1 MGELLVASRSL
12 KPNQTPHDGRTRGRS
27 HTVTSWV
34 FRYQLNV
41 IAASVADVVQSA
53 GGWLFDRRMA
63 GWEVNIL
70 LAEQNDARPLRILGA
85 TSIDLRCG
93 LASFPR
99 GPERAAALAVAA
111 DLLAIDA
118 SIQEEVLE
126 AVRSGLTEVALWGDS
141 RPANVGGQVDSTEY
155 RLSAAARVFKGHAL
169 AAAGLADLEV
179 GHTERLYRSGYQPV
193 DSDLI
198 QVG

>member
-1 MGELLVASRSL
+1 MATRSL
-12 KPNQTPHDGRTRGRS
+12 RPNQTPREGRPRRRS
-27 HTVTSWV
+27 HAETSRP

-70 LAEQNDARPLRILGA
+70 LSEQNDAQALRILGA
-85 TSIDLRCG
+85 TTVDLRSG
-93 LASFPR
+93 LASFLR
-99 GPERAAALAVAA
+99 GPERAAGLAVAA
-111 DLLAIDA
+111 DLLAIDE
-118 SIQEEVLE
+118 SIQTEVLE

-141 RPANVGGQVDSTEY
+141 RPADVGGQVDSTEY

-169 AAAGLADLEV
+169 AAAGLLDLEV
-179 GHTERLYRSGYQPV
+179 GHTERLYRSGYQPL

>member
-1 MGELLVASRSL
+1 
-12 KPNQTPHDGRTRGRS
+12 
-27 HTVTSWV
+27 
-34 FRYQLNV
+34 
-41 IAASVADVVQSA
+41 
-53 GGWLFDRRMA
+53 MA

-85 TSIDLRCG
+85 TAIDLRCG
-93 LASFPR
+93 LASLPR

-169 AAAGLADLEV
+169 AAAGLVDLEV
-179 GHTERLYRSGYQPV
+179 GHTERLYRSGYQPL

>member
-1 MGELLVASRSL
+1 TSL
-12 KPNQTPHDGRTRGRS
+12 
-27 HTVTSWV
+27 

-41 IAASVADVVQSA
+41 IAASVADVGQSA
-53 GGWLFDRRMA
+53 GGWVFGRRMA
-63 GWEVNIL
+63 GWQVNIL
-70 LAEQNDARPLRILGA
+70 LSEQDNARPIRILGA
-85 TSIDLRCG
+85 TTVDLRSG
-93 LASFPR
+93 LASFLR

-111 DLLAIDA
+111 DLLAIDE

-169 AAAGLADLEV
+169 AAAGLVDL
-179 GHTERLYRSGYQPV
+179 GGGNTERLYRGWYQPL
-193 DSDLI
+193 DSALI

>member
-1 MGELLVASRSL
+1 MASRSL
-12 KPNQTPHDGRTRGRS
+12 KSIQTPREGRTRSRS
-27 HTVTSWV
+27 HAVTGRV

-41 IAASVADVVQSA
+41 ITASVADVVRSA

-70 LAEQNDARPLRILGA
+70 LSEQNDVRPLRILGA
-85 TSIDLRCG
+85 AAIDLRSG

-111 DLLAIDA
+111 DLLAIDE
-118 SIQEEVLE
+118 SIHEEVLE

-141 RPANVGGQVDSTEY
+141 RPANVGGQVDATEY

-169 AAAGLADLEV
+169 AAAGLVDLEV
-179 GHTERLYRSGYQPV
+179 GHTERLYRSGYQPL

-198 QVG
+198 RVG

>member
-1 MGELLVASRSL
+1 MASRSL
-12 KPNQTPHDGRTRGRS
+12 KSIQTPREARTRGRS
-27 HTVTSWV
+27 HAVTGRV

-41 IAASVADVVQSA
+41 LAAGVADVVRSA

-70 LAEQNDARPLRILGA
+70 LPEQNDVRPLRILGA
-85 TSIDLRCG
+85 AAIDLRSG

-111 DLLAIDA
+111 DLLAIDE
-118 SIQEEVLE
+118 SIHKEVLE

-141 RPANVGGQVDSTEY
+141 RPANVGGQVDAMEY

-169 AAAGLADLEV
+169 AAAGLVDLEV
-179 GHTERLYRSGYQPV
+179 GHTERLYRSGYQPL

-198 QVG
+198 RVG

>member
-1 MGELLVASRSL
+1 MAKRSL
-12 KPNQTPHDGRTRGRS
+12 RPNRTRREGRPRGRS
-27 HTVTSWV
+27 HAVTTRL

-41 IAASVADVVQSA
+41 IAASVADVAQSA

-70 LAEQNDARPLRILGA
+70 LSEQNDARALRILGA
-85 TSIDLRCG
+85 TTIDLRSG
-93 LASFPR
+93 LASFLR

-111 DLLAIDA
+111 DLLAIDE
-118 SIQEEVLE
+118 SIQEKVLE
-126 AVRSGLTEVALWGDS
+126 AVRSGVTEVALWGDS

-155 RLSAAARVFKGHAL
+155 RLSAAARMFKGHAL
-169 AAAGLADLEV
+169 AAAGLVDVEV
-179 GHTERLYRSGYQPV
+179 GHTERLYRSGYQPL

>member
-1 MGELLVASRSL
+1 MASRSL
-12 KPNQTPHDGRTRGRS
+12 KSIQTPREGRTRSRS
-27 HTVTSWV
+27 HAVTGRV

-41 IAASVADVVQSA
+41 IAASVADVVRSA

-70 LAEQNDARPLRILGA
+70 LSEQNDVRPLRILGA
-85 TSIDLRCG
+85 AAIDLRSG

-111 DLLAIDA
+111 DLLAIDE
-118 SIQEEVLE
+118 SIHEEVLE

-141 RPANVGGQVDSTEY
+141 RPANVGGQVDATEY

-169 AAAGLADLEV
+169 AAAGLVDLEV
-179 GHTERLYRSGYQPV
+179 GHTERLYRSGYQPL

-198 QVG
+198 RVG

>member
-1 MGELLVASRSL
+1 MASESL
-12 KPNQTPHDGRTRGRS
+12 RPNQPARERRPRGRL
-27 HTVTSWV
+27 HDVTTSL

-41 IAASVADVVQSA
+41 IAANVADVVQSV

-63 GWEVNIL
+63 GWDVNIL
-70 LAEQNDARPLRILGA
+70 LSEQDDARALRILGA
-85 TSIDLRCG
+85 TTVDLRSG
-93 LASFPR
+93 LASFLR

-111 DLLAIDA
+111 DLLRIDE

-169 AAAGLADLEV
+169 SAAGLVDLEV

>member
-1 MGELLVASRSL
+1 MASQSL
-12 KPNQTPHDGRTRGRS
+12 RPSQTPRERRQRGRS
-27 HTVTSWV
+27 HAGTTSL

-63 GWEVNIL
+63 GWDVNIL
-70 LAEQNDARPLRILGA
+70 LSEHDDVRALHILGA
-85 TSIDLRCG
+85 TTVDLRSG
-93 LASFPR
+93 LAAFLR

-118 SIQEEVLE
+118 SIEEEVLE
-126 AVRSGLTEVALWGDS
+126 AVRSGLTEVALWGVS
-141 RPANVGGQVDSTEY
+141 RPTNVGSQVDSTEY
-155 RLSAAARVFKGHAL
+155 RLSAAARVFKGHAM
-169 AAAGLADLEV
+169 AAAGLVDLEV
-179 GHTERLYRSGYQPV
+179 EHTERLYRSGYQPL

>member
-1 MGELLVASRSL
+1 MASKSLQPSQTPRERRRRSRSHAG
-12 KPNQTPHDGRTRGRS
+12 T
-27 HTVTSWV
+27 TSL

-41 IAASVADVVQSA
+41 IGASVADVVQSA

-63 GWEVNIL
+63 GWDVNIL
-70 LAEQNDARPLRILGA
+70 LSEHGDVRALHILGA
-85 TSIDLRCG
+85 TTVDLRSG
-93 LASFPR
+93 LASFLR

-118 SIQEEVLE
+118 SIEEEVLE

-141 RPANVGGQVDSTEY
+141 RPTNVGSQVDSTEY

-169 AAAGLADLEV
+169 AAAGLVDLEV
-179 GHTERLYRSGYQPV
+179 GQTERLYRSGYQPL

>member
-1 MGELLVASRSL
+1 
-12 KPNQTPHDGRTRGRS
+12 
-27 HTVTSWV
+27 
-34 FRYQLNV
+34 
-41 IAASVADVVQSA
+41 
-53 GGWLFDRRMA
+53 MA

-70 LAEQNDARPLRILGA
+70 LPEPIDARALRILGA
-85 TSIDLRCG
+85 TTVDLRSG
-93 LASFPR
+93 LASFLR
-99 GPERAAALAVAA
+99 GPERAATLAVAA
-111 DLLAIDA
+111 DLLAIDE

-155 RLSAAARVFKGHAL
+155 RLSATARVFKGHAL
-169 AAAGLADLEV
+169 AAAGLVSLDV
-179 GHTERLYRSGYQPV
+179 GHSEGLYRSGYQPL

>member
-1 MGELLVASRSL
+1 MASQSL
-12 KPNQTPHDGRTRGRS
+12 RPKQASHDKRARGRS
-27 HTVTSWV
+27 HDVTTNL

-70 LAEQNDARPLRILGA
+70 LSERDDARALRILGA
-85 TSIDLRCG
+85 TTVDLRSG
-93 LASFPR
+93 LASFLR
-99 GPERAAALAVAA
+99 GPDRAAALAVAA
-111 DLLAIDA
+111 DLLAIDE
-118 SIQEEVLE
+118 SIQDEVLE

-169 AAAGLADLEV
+169 SAAGLVDLEV

>member
-1 MGELLVASRSL
+1 
-12 KPNQTPHDGRTRGRS
+12 
-27 HTVTSWV
+27 
-34 FRYQLNV
+34 
-41 IAASVADVVQSA
+41 
-53 GGWLFDRRMA
+53 MA

-70 LAEQNDARPLRILGA
+70 LSEQDDARAIRILGA
-85 TSIDLRCG
+85 TTVDLHNG
-93 LASFPR
+93 LASFAL

-111 DLLAIDA
+111 DLLAIDE
-118 SIQEEVLE
+118 SIREEVLE

-169 AAAGLADLEV
+169 AAAGLVDLEV
-179 GHTERLYRSGYQPV
+179 GHTERLYRSGYQPL

>member
-1 MGELLVASRSL
+1 MASQSL
-12 KPNQTPHDGRTRGRS
+12 RPSETPRERRRRGRS
-27 HTVTSWV
+27 HAVTTSL

-41 IAASVADVVQSA
+41 IGASAADVVQSA

-63 GWEVNIL
+63 GWDVNIL
-70 LAEQNDARPLRILGA
+70 LSEHDDVRALRILGV
-85 TSIDLRCG
+85 TTVDLRSG
-93 LASFPR
+93 LESLLR

-118 SIQEEVLE
+118 SIEEEVVE

-141 RPANVGGQVDSTEY
+141 RPANLGGQVESTVY

-179 GHTERLYRSGYQPV
+179 GHTERLYRSGYQPL

-198 QVG
+198 EVG

>member
-1 MGELLVASRSL
+1 MATKSVRPS
-12 KPNQTPHDGRTRGRS
+12 QTPRERRPRGRS
-27 HTVTSWV
+27 HAVTSRP

-70 LAEQNDARPLRILGA
+70 LPEPIDARALRILGA
-85 TSIDLRCG
+85 TTTDLRTG
-93 LASFPR
+93 LASFLR

-111 DLLAIDA
+111 NLLASDE

-169 AAAGLADLEV
+169 AAAGLVNLDAGD
-179 GHTERLYRSGYQPV
+179 TERLYHSGYQPL

>member
-1 MGELLVASRSL
+1 MASQSL
-12 KPNQTPHDGRTRGRS
+12 RPSQTPRERRQRGRS
-27 HTVTSWV
+27 HAVTTSL

-63 GWEVNIL
+63 GWDVNIL
-70 LAEQNDARPLRILGA
+70 LSEHDDVRALHILGA
-85 TSIDLRCG
+85 TTVDLRSG
-93 LASFPR
+93 LAAFLR

-118 SIQEEVLE
+118 SIEEEVLE
-126 AVRSGLTEVALWGDS
+126 AVRSGLTEVALWGVS
-141 RPANVGGQVDSTEY
+141 RPTNVGSQVDSTEY
-155 RLSAAARVFKGHAL
+155 RLSAAARVFKGHAM
-169 AAAGLADLEV
+169 AAAGLVDLEV
-179 GHTERLYRSGYQPV
+179 EHTERLYRSGYQPL

>member
-1 MGELLVASRSL
+1 MASQSL
-12 KPNQTPHDGRTRGRS
+12 RPNRTPREGHPRGRS
-27 HTVTSWV
+27 QAVTTGL
-34 FRYQLNV
+34 FRHQLNV

-63 GWEVNIL
+63 GWEVDIL
-70 LAEQNDARPLRILGA
+70 LPERNDARALRILGA
-85 TSIDLRCG
+85 TTIDLRSG

-111 DLLAIDA
+111 DLLAIDE

-141 RPANVGGQVDSTEY
+141 RPANVGGQVDCTKY
-155 RLSAAARVFKGHAL
+155 RLSAAARMFKGHAL
-169 AAAGLADLEV
+169 AAAGLVDVEV
-179 GHTERLYRSGYQPV
+179 GHTERLYRSGYQPL

-198 QVG
+198 RVG

>member
-1 MGELLVASRSL
+1 MASQSL
-12 KPNQTPHDGRTRGRS
+12 RPNQTPREGRPHGRS
-27 HTVTSWV
+27 HAVTSRL

-70 LAEQNDARPLRILGA
+70 LPEQHDARALRVLGA
-85 TSIDLRCG
+85 TAIDLRSG
-93 LASFPR
+93 LASFLR

-111 DLLAIDA
+111 DLLATDE
-118 SIQEEVLE
+118 SIQDEVLE

-169 AAAGLADLEV
+169 AAAGLVDLEV
-179 GHTERLYRSGYQPV
+179 GHTERLYRSGYQPL

>member
-1 MGELLVASRSL
+1 MAKRSL
-12 KPNQTPHDGRTRGRS
+12 RPNQTRREGRPHGRPHAVTTRL
-27 HTVTSWV
+27 

-53 GGWLFDRRMA
+53 GGWLFDRRMT

-70 LAEQNDARPLRILGA
+70 LSEQNDARALRILGA
-85 TSIDLRCG
+85 TTIDLRSG
-93 LASFPR
+93 LASFLR

-111 DLLAIDA
+111 DLLAIDE

-155 RLSAAARVFKGHAL
+155 RLSAAARMFKGHAL
-169 AAAGLADLEV
+169 AAAGLVDVEV
-179 GHTERLYRSGYQPV
+179 GHTERLYRSGYQPL

>member
-1 MGELLVASRSL
+1 MGGLLMASQSL
-12 KPNQTPHDGRTRGRS
+12 RPNETPRERRQRGRS
-27 HTVTSWV
+27 HAVTTSL

-70 LAEQNDARPLRILGA
+70 LSEQDDARAIRILGA
-85 TSIDLRCG
+85 TTADLRSG
-93 LASFPR
+93 LASFLR

-111 DLLAIDA
+111 DLLAIDEG
-118 SIQEEVLE
+118 IQEEVLE
-126 AVRSGLTEVALWGDS
+126 AVRSGLTEVALWGGS
-141 RPANVGGQVDSTEY
+141 RPADVGGPVDSTEY
-155 RLSAAARVFKGHAL
+155 RLGAAARVFKRHAL
-169 AAAGLADLEV
+169 AAAGLVDLDV
-179 GHTERLYRSGYQPV
+179 GDTESLYRSGYQPL

>member
-1 MGELLVASRSL
+1 MAGQSL
-12 KPNQTPHDGRTRGRS
+12 RPGQRRQRGRS
-27 HTVTSWV
+27 HAVTPCL
-34 FRYQLNV
+34 FPYQLNV
-41 IAASVADVVQSA
+41 IAAGVADVVESA

-63 GWEVNIL
+63 GWDVNVL
-70 LAEQNDARPLRILGA
+70 LSEHDDVRALRILGA
-85 TSIDLRCG
+85 TTVDLRSG
-93 LASFPR
+93 LESFLR
-99 GPERAAALAVAA
+99 GPERAAALAVSA

-118 SIQEEVLE
+118 SIEEEVLE

-141 RPANVGGQVDSTEY
+141 RPVDVGGQVDSTEY

-169 AAAGLADLEV
+169 AAAGLTDLKV
-179 GHTERLYRSGYQPV
+179 GHTESLYRSGYQPL

>member
-1 MGELLVASRSL
+1 MASRSL
-12 KPNQTPHDGRTRGRS
+12 KSIQTPREARTRGRS
-27 HTVTSWV
+27 HAVTGRV

-41 IAASVADVVQSA
+41 LAASVADVVRSA

-70 LAEQNDARPLRILGA
+70 LSEQNDVRPLRILGA
-85 TSIDLRCG
+85 AAIDLRSG

-111 DLLAIDA
+111 DLLAIDE
-118 SIQEEVLE
+118 SIHEEVLE

-141 RPANVGGQVDSTEY
+141 RPANVGGQVDATEY

-169 AAAGLADLEV
+169 AAAGLVDLEV
-179 GHTERLYRSGYQPV
+179 GHTERLYRSGYQPL

-198 QVG
+198 RVG

>member
-1 MGELLVASRSL
+1 MGDLLMASQSL
-12 KPNQTPHDGRTRGRS
+12 QPSPTPRERRRRNRS
-27 HTVTSWV
+27 HAGTTSL

-41 IAASVADVVQSA
+41 IGASVADVVQSA

-63 GWEVNIL
+63 GWDVNIL
-70 LAEQNDARPLRILGA
+70 LSEHDDVRALRILGA
-85 TSIDLRCG
+85 TAVDLRSG

-118 SIQEEVLE
+118 SIEEEVLE

-141 RPANVGGQVDSTEY
+141 RPTNVGSQVDSTEY

-169 AAAGLADLEV
+169 AAAGLVDREV
-179 GHTERLYRSGYQPV
+179 RHTERLYRSGYQPL

>member
-1 MGELLVASRSL
+1 MGLHMARQARRSKHTTRDAVAQSRS
-12 KPNQTPHDGRTRGRS
+12 HAA
-27 HTVTSWV
+27 TSML

-70 LAEQNDARPLRILGA
+70 LSEHNDSQALRILGA
-85 TSIDLRCG
+85 TTGDLRSG
-93 LASFPR
+93 IASFLR
-99 GPERAAALAVAA
+99 GPERAAGLAVAA
-111 DLLAIDA
+111 DLLAIDE
-118 SIQEEVLE
+118 SIQSEVLE

-141 RPANVGGQVDSTEY
+141 RPTNVGGQVDSTEY
-155 RLSAAARVFKGHAL
+155 RLTAAARMFKGHAL
-169 AAAGLADLEV
+169 AAAGLVDLEV
-179 GHTERLYRSGYQPV
+179 GDTERLYRSGYQPL
-193 DSDLI
+193 DSDLT

>member
-1 MGELLVASRSL
+1 MVSRSL
-12 KPNQTPHDGRTRGRS
+12 RPNQTPRDGRTRGRS
-27 HTVTSWV
+27 HTTTCRV

-70 LAEQNDARPLRILGA
+70 LSERNDARPLRILGA
-85 TSIDLRCG
+85 TAIDLRTG

-111 DLLAIDA
+111 DLLAIDE

-126 AVRSGLTEVALWGDS
+126 AVRSGLTEVALWGNS

-169 AAAGLADLEV
+169 AAAGLVDLEV
-179 GHTERLYRSGYQPV
+179 GHTERLYRSGYQPL